1 MRDLIERIHLEDWMP
16 FDKARGLVAAFL
28 GDCVAYPVHG
38 FYSRKRGV
46 NKDIPEEYYPL
57 VLLGE
62 SLSSVKA
69 IRLSPDSFSGCDGAL
84 LLEDESTV
92 CVQVTL
98 AHERDY
104 GCTVRHSLRD
114 TGQYMPTGGAR
125 DTMEVV
131 EQRKKRILDAIEDKE
146 SKFRAETDVLL
157 VVDESISWGDVI
169 DPALPYALEAALNRL
184 PASKYAATYVLF
196 GSDMRKVR

>member
-1 MRDLIERIHLEDWMP
+1 MIERIHLEDWMP
-16 FDKARGLVAAFL
+16 LDKARELVDEFL
-28 GDCVAYPVHG
+28 GDRVTYPDHD

-62 SLSSVKA
+62 SLSGVKA
-69 IRLSPDSFSGCDGAL
+69 IRLSPDSFPGCDGAL

-104 GCTVRHSLRD
+104 GCMVRHSLRD
-114 TGQYMPTGGAR
+114 TGQYIPAGGAH
-125 DTMEVV
+125 DTMKVV
-131 EQRKKRILDAIEDKE
+131 EQRKKRILDAIGDKE
-146 SKFRAETDVLL
+146 SKFRTGTDVLL
-157 VVDESISWGDVI
+157 VVDESISSGDVI
-169 DPALPYALEAALNRL
+169 DPALPHTLEAALNTL
-184 PASKYAATYVLF
+184 PDSRYAATYILF
-196 GSDMRKVR
+196 GSNLRKVR

>member
-1 MRDLIERIHLEDWMP
+1 MIERIHLEDWMP
-16 FDKARGLVAAFL
+16 LDRARGLVDAFF
-28 GDCVAYPVHG
+28 GDRVTYPNYE

-69 IRLSPDSFSGCDGAL
+69 VRLSPDSFSGHDGAL
-84 LLEDESTV
+84 LLKDESTV

-98 AHERDY
+98 SHERDD

-114 TGQYMPTGGAR
+114 TGQYIPDGGAR
-125 DTMEVV
+125 DTAEVV

-146 SKFRAETDVLL
+146 FKFRAGTEVLL

-169 DPALPYALEAALNRL
+169 DPSLPDALEAALNTL
-184 PASKYAATYVLF
+184 PDSKYAATYIIF
-196 GSDMRKVR
+196 GSDLRRVR